1 MNNGN
6 PHRGGS
12 PVGYLNEF
20 SDLEAS
26 TVIYFRLWCDGP
38 DSQSKV
44 YRDFFNVLGTE
55 IAKESLKSLD
65 KIYQLISDHGRR
77 PLMRHDSEC
86 KCVGADES
94 CFANLVVSA
103 IKGENDDAM
112 LIATLLVAPTFAPD
126 LVTYSVEFGSALQK
140 ICNYT
145 ENTQSLYSFPELE
158 NSTIH

>member
-38 DSQSKV
+38 NTQTKV
-44 YRDFFNVLGTE
+44 YRDFFNVLGSE
-55 IAKESLKSLD
+55 VGKESLKSLE
-65 KIYQLISDHGRR
+65 KLCQIISDHGRR
-77 PLMRHDSEC
+77 PLIRHDSEC

-103 IKGENDDAM
+103 VKGESDDAM
-112 LIATLLVAPTFAPD
+112 LIATLLVSPAFAPD
-126 LVTYSVEFGSALQK
+126 LVTCSLEFGLALQK

-145 ENTQSLYSFPELE
+145 VNTHSFYSSQEPV